1 MNRQRYQ
8 IFRLIRILIDMLIF
22 MGSFSIGF
30 LDLINNDQVQISL
43 VLLIFGTGA
52 FVHVLVQAIERLYNE
67 TLFIKIYD
75 EYSKVMLATFFST
88 VTVYLC
94 FTGTLSPIQMLMP
107 LLKSALLFLV
117 LQVILLVL
125 NRKIIRTF
133 VHMGLLRNEIVLC
146 GINALSAE
154 YVTTVREN
162 LRFGH
167 IVKHILGKADPR
179 YPELISSGSYDQ
191 LGSLLSSNP
200 GISEVVIAI
209 ESEEYDQLRGL
220 IEACDKGGVRASI
233 IPDYQRYLT
242 KNLHFDSIGNV
253 LFINTSS
260 TPLDFLL
267 NRTLKRAFD
276 FVFSSMVLV
285 GLSWLYV
292 LLAILVKLSSPG
304 PVFYTQERIG
314 LHNKPFTMIKF
325 RSMRLATGE
334 EAWSSKSEVRI
345 TPLGHILRKTS
356 LDEIPQFY
364 NVLKG
369 DMSVVGPRPERPK
382 YVEQFSTEIPKYR
395 LKHRVRPGI
404 TGLAQING
412 YRGDTSV
419 DQRIKYDLYYIENW
433 SFTMDLFVILKTIL
447 FGFLSKSES

>member
-30 LDLINNDQVQISL
+30 MSSIQTYSIQSSL
-43 VLLIFGTGA
+43 ALLIFGTGA
-52 FVHVLVQAIERLYNE
+52 LVHVLTQAFERLYNE

-75 EYSKVMLATFFST
+75 EYSKVLLASIFSSL
-88 VTVYLC
+88 TVYVC
-94 FTGTLSPIQMLMP
+94 FTGTLIPSQIVGP
-107 LLKSALLFLV
+107 LLRSATIFLV
-117 LQVILLVL
+117 LQVILLVM
-125 NRKIIRTF
+125 NRKIIQTF
-133 VHMGLLRNEIVLC
+133 VHAGLLRNEIVLC
-146 GINALSAE
+146 GINALSSE
-154 YVTTVREN
+154 YVTTVKEN

-167 IVKHILGKADPR
+167 IVKHILGQADER
-179 YPELISSGSYDQ
+179 YPEMIPSGTYDQ
-191 LGSLLSSNP
+191 LSTLLSEHP

-209 ESEEYDQLRGL
+209 ETNEYDQLRSL

-267 NRTLKRAFD
+267 NRSIKRSFD
-276 FVFSSMVLV
+276 FIFSLMVLV

-292 LLAILVKLSSPG
+292 LLGILVKLSSPG
-304 PVFYTQERIG
+304 PVFYKQERIG
-314 LHNKPFTMIKF
+314 RHNKPFTMIKF
-325 RSMRLATGE
+325 RSMRMASGE

-345 TPLGHILRKTS
+345 TPLGRILRKTS

-382 YVEQFSTEIPKYR
+382 YVEQFSSEIPKYR

-412 YRGDTSV
+412 FRGDTSV